1 MTRLDDAELL
11 DTLAAALAPPTA
23 SPPPAERAHLR
34 QLLTDAETVA
44 PIVPLRKRRWNRA
57 SLVRHPVA
65 AAAVVVVLATSSAT
79 AAAVGTDTLPGPL
92 HTIAVGLGI
101 PVPPSGLDAAHAA
114 MATLATALASGNTT
128 DIARDLTAL
137 RAAVAALN
145 ATDLAS
151 VKDQVDELI
160 DRADLA
166 LGSATAGAGHSGA
179 TSGPDADRG
188 HVPGSGDAT
197 SGGRR
202 SESDDGSRGD
212 SGSSASGDD
221 VPSGEDGSKG
231 GPGPSD
237 GQDGSPLGS
246 INGSGGPGPT
256 SSGGASSG
264 SGESSGEEPPPQT
277 TSGTSGGSGGGSNG
291 GAGSTSG
298 ENGSGGGGS
307 SPAGTDGSGNG
318 GGGSGAKGGSGPG

>member
-44 PIVPLRKRRWNRA
+44 PIVPLRRRRWNRA

-101 PVPPSGLDAAHAA
+101 PVPPSGLDAARGA
-114 MATLATALASGNTT
+114 MATLAAALASGNTT

-137 RAAVAALN
+137 HVAVAALN
-145 ATDLAS
+145 PTDLAS
-151 VKDQVDELI
+151 VKDQVDDLI

-166 LGSATAGAGHSGA
+166 LGSAAAGPGHSGV
-179 TSGPDADRG
+179 TSGPDTDRG
-188 HVPGSGDAT
+188 HVPSSGGAT
-197 SGGRR
+197 SGGRGGGT
-202 SESDDGSRGD
+202 DGGSQGD
-212 SGSSASGDD
+212 SGSSSSGDD
-221 VPSGEDGSKG
+221 VPSGGDGTKA

-237 GQDGSPLGS
+237 GRNGSPLGS
-246 INGSGGPGPT
+246 NDGSGGPGPT

-264 SGESSGEEPPPQT
+264 SGDTGGAEPTQPT
-277 TSGTSGGSGGGSNG
+277 TSGASGGSGGGSNG
-291 GAGSTSG
+291 GDGSTSG
-298 ENGSGGGGS
+298 ESSSGGGGS
-307 SPAGTDGSGNG
+307 SPTGTDGSGNG
-318 GGGSGAKGGSGPG
+318 GGSSGAISGSGPG

>member
-23 SPPPAERAHLR
+23 SLPPAERAHLR
-34 QLLTDAETVA
+34 QLLSDAETVA
-44 PIVPLRKRRWNRA
+44 PVVPLRKRRWNRS

-65 AAAVVVVLATSSAT
+65 AAAVVVVLATSGAT

-101 PVPPSGLDAAHAA
+101 PVPQSGLDTARAA
-114 MATLATALASGNTT
+114 MATLATALATGNTT

-137 RAAVAALN
+137 HAAVAVLDP
-145 ATDLAS
+145 TDLAS
-151 VKDQVDELI
+151 VKAQVDELV
-160 DRADLA
+160 DRADLT
-166 LGSATAGAGHSGA
+166 LGSTTGGPGHSGV

-188 HVPGSGDAT
+188 HAPGSGDAT

-202 SESDDGSRGD
+202 GGSDDGSPGE
-212 SGSSASGDD
+212 SGSSSSGDD

-237 GQDGSPLGS
+237 GRDGSPLGS
-246 INGSGGPGPT
+246 IDGSGGPGPT

-264 SGESSGEEPPPQT
+264 SGDTSGEDPPQQT
-277 TSGTSGGSGGGSNG
+277 TSGTSGGGGGGSDG
-291 GAGSTSG
+291 GVGSASG
-298 ENGSGGGGS
+298 ESGSGGGGS
-307 SPAGTDGSGNG
+307 SSTGTDGSGNG
-318 GGGSGAKGGSGPG
+318 GGSNGPESGSSPG